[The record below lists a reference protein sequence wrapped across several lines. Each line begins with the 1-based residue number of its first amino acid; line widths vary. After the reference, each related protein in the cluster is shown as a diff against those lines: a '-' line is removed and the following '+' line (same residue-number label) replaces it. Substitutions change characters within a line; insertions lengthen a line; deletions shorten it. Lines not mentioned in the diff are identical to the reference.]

1 MHMTWRVR
9 WIRACVHFTESG
21 WTGLLFLYKI
31 KHDRG
36 SFCAVPSR
44 MGFLQN
50 DEWDFPKWWDQ
61 ERFLVTVLIYPMRD
75 PSGNPRK
82 FRHGIYLVYTW
93 YILLAFVIL
102 VYTRY
107 MTGICFLGKSICVYH
122 WMHVCMQ
129 WLLPKYTIHRAL
141 DGDLFSKSYIEFN
154 ISMVYDRHLLGI
166 HLVYTTFVLVL
177 ILSE

>member
-1 MHMTWRVR
+1 MTIMSIITF
-9 WIRACVHFTESG
+9 WIYYDTYAYYNTIISIIIHYNISIHYNSV
-21 WTGLLFLYKI
+21 I
-31 KHDRG
+31 M
-36 SFCAVPSR
+36 A
-44 MGFLQN
+44 
-50 DEWDFPKWWDQ
+50 
-61 ERFLVTVLIYPMRD
+61 
-75 PSGNPRK
+75 SGNPRK

-107 MTGICFLGKSICVYH
+107 MTGICFLGKSIFVYH

>member
-1 MHMTWRVR
+1 MRCNYIHYMILDFITCSLHP
-9 WIRACVHFTESG
+9 ACNGRNYMRLHPYYMQTKMLM
-21 WTGLLFLYKI
+21 GL
-31 KHDRG
+31 
-36 SFCAVPSR
+36 
-44 MGFLQN
+44 GFEDLKSVG
-50 DEWDFPKWWDQ
+50 PA
-61 ERFLVTVLIYPMRD
+61 
-75 PSGNPRK
+75 SGNPRK

-107 MTGICFLGKSICVYH
+107 MTGICFLGKSIFVYH

>member
-1 MHMTWRVR
+1 MRSGMR
-9 WIRACVHFTESG
+9 RAARRPTNSENSVNLVLLDLLDLLSSWPGRLLEVTTRSESQS
-21 WTGLLFLYKI
+21 LSKMM
-31 KHDRG
+31 
-36 SFCAVPSR
+36 S
-44 MGFLQN
+44 
-50 DEWDFPKWWDQ
+50 
-61 ERFLVTVLIYPMRD
+61 
-75 PSGNPRK
+75 SGNPRK

-107 MTGICFLGKSICVYH
+107 MTGICFLGKSIFVLVYH
-122 WMHVCMQ
+122 RMHVCMQ
-129 WLLPKYTIHRAL
+129 WLLPKYTNHRAL

-154 ISMVYDRHLLGI
+154 ISMVYHDDRHLLGI

>member
-1 MHMTWRVR
+1 MWTFKF
-9 WIRACVHFTESG
+9 HFALKATFSIGFASGNRLPRLLSTELSRSLSG
-21 WTGLLFLYKI
+21 SGSLALADCFHQQTQFLLWHYYTL
-31 KHDRG
+31 
-36 SFCAVPSR
+36 S
-44 MGFLQN
+44 
-50 DEWDFPKWWDQ
+50 
-61 ERFLVTVLIYPMRD
+61 
-75 PSGNPRK
+75 SGNPRK

-107 MTGICFLGKSICVYH
+107 MTGICFLGKSIFVYH

>member
-1 MHMTWRVR
+1 MPCSDSAYSAYCNMHNMQNMQIICR
-9 WIRACVHFTESG
+9 
-21 WTGLLFLYKI
+21 KI
-31 KHDRG
+31 CPVV
-36 SFCAVPSR
+36 S
-44 MGFLQN
+44 
-50 DEWDFPKWWDQ
+50 
-61 ERFLVTVLIYPMRD
+61 
-75 PSGNPRK
+75 SGNPRK

-93 YILLAFVIL
+93 YILSAFVIL

-107 MTGICFLGKSICVYH
+107 VTGICFLGKSIFVYH

-141 DGDLFSKSYIEFN
+141 DGERFSKSYIEFN

>member
-1 MHMTWRVR
+1 MNIISIITF
-9 WIRACVHFTESG
+9 WIYYETYAYYNTIISIIIHYNISIHYNSV
-21 WTGLLFLYKI
+21 I
-31 KHDRG
+31 M
-36 SFCAVPSR
+36 A
-44 MGFLQN
+44 
-50 DEWDFPKWWDQ
+50 
-61 ERFLVTVLIYPMRD
+61 
-75 PSGNPRK
+75 SGNPRK

-107 MTGICFLGKSICVYH
+107 MTGICFLGKSIFVYH

>member
-1 MHMTWRVR
+1 MHSIVYIYTFPQKTNSCITYTITSILQHRLQY
-9 WIRACVHFTESG
+9 
-21 WTGLLFLYKI
+21 LLHRYL
-31 KHDRG
+31 H
-36 SFCAVPSR
+36 
-44 MGFLQN
+44 LT
-50 DEWDFPKWWDQ
+50 
-61 ERFLVTVLIYPMRD
+61 LHT
-75 PSGNPRK
+75 SGNPRK

-107 MTGICFLGKSICVYH
+107 MTGICFLGKSIFVYH

>member
-1 MHMTWRVR
+1 MKHCPGNLLLYSTSMSRR
-9 WIRACVHFTESG
+9 NSPAKLKKFDIQLIRPGEA
-21 WTGLLFLYKI
+21 LP
-31 KHDRG
+31 DRY
-36 SFCAVPSR
+36 F
-44 MGFLQN
+44 
-50 DEWDFPKWWDQ
+50 
-61 ERFLVTVLIYPMRD
+61 RD
-75 PSGNPRK
+75 KVSSGNPRK

-107 MTGICFLGKSICVYH
+107 MTGICFLGKSIFVYH

>member
-1 MHMTWRVR
+1 MNIISIITF
-9 WIRACVHFTESG
+9 WIYYETYAYYNTIISIIIHYNISIHYNSV
-21 WTGLLFLYKI
+21 I
-31 KHDRG
+31 M
-36 SFCAVPSR
+36 A
-44 MGFLQN
+44 
-50 DEWDFPKWWDQ
+50 
-61 ERFLVTVLIYPMRD
+61 
-75 PSGNPRK
+75 SGNPRK

-102 VYTRY
+102 VYTWF
-107 MTGICFLGKSICVYH
+107 MTGICFLGKSIFVYH

-129 WLLPKYTIHRAL
+129 WLLPKYTIHHAL

-166 HLVYTTFVLVL
+166 HLRLVYTTFVLVL